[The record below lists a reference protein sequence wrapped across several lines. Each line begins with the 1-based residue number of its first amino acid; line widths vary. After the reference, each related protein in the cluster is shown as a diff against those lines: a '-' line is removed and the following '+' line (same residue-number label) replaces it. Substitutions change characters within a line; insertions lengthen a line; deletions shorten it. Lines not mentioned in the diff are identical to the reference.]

1 MLRKLLLVN
10 CLAAAAML
18 LMGFQLRLQAELKN
32 LRADHAILQQ
42 ERQELVEQVASLS
55 QENRNLYLQLDI
67 AKRQLAESQ
76 EAVSQLAIEL
86 SETQDSLQECQTQR
100 DEWASC
106 AQSLM
111 HREQLA
117 HLKVKYPLPTPAEL
131 KEFLLQD
138 DTSELPYISK
148 ESLCSIA
155 RGELAEPYSEMRI
168 CHHFAETLE
177 QRLEAAGISAWFVET
192 IDTPG
197 YPPGTHHAMVAVPT
211 TEGIYFIEPQGAW
224 ELRWQVLPFC
234 FGEGLSGEFV
244 LFNERP

>member
-1 MLRKLLLVN
+1 MLRKLFLLS
-10 CLAAAAML
+10 CLAATAIL
-18 LMGFQLRLQAELKN
+18 LTGFQLRLQAELKD
-32 LRADHAILQQ
+32 LRADHAALLR

-55 QENRNLYLQLDI
+55 QENRNLHLQLDI
-67 AKRQLAESQ
+67 AKRQLTESQ
-76 EAVSQLAIEL
+76 ETVSQLTTEL
-86 SETQDSLQECQTQR
+86 SETQSLLQECQAQR

-106 AQSLM
+106 AQSLV

-138 DTSELPYISK
+138 DTSELPYVSK
-148 ESLCSIA
+148 ESLYSIA
-155 RGELAEPYSEMRI
+155 GGEPAEPYGEMRI

-197 YPPGTHHAMVAVPT
+197 YPGTHHAMVAVPT

-234 FGEGLSGEFV
+234 FGEELSGEFV
-244 LFNERP
+244 LFDEKP